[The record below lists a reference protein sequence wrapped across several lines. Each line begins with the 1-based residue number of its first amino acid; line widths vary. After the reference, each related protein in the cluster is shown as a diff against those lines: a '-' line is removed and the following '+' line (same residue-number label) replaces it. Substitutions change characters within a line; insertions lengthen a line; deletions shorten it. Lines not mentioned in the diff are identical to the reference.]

1 MDAARARSTMTVIDN
16 AIYVEGRRVASP
28 TKLDQTFEA
37 LRDLGGTAWL
47 GLREPSP
54 AELGVVAT
62 EFGLHDLAVED
73 ALKGQ
78 QRSKLETFGD
88 TMAIVVRSARYHDET
103 ETVGFSDVHV
113 FVGANYVVTVCQAA
127 SPNLAVVRRRLE
139 GIPSLLA
146 MGPLAILYGILDEIV
161 DGYLP
166 VVAGLENDID
176 EIEDEIFGERASVSL
191 SQRIYELHR
200 EVIGFQRAVHPLAAV
215 LGDLGEG
222 ASRQGADVE
231 LTRRLRDVHDHVL
244 RVDDRIDGF
253 RSLLD
258 NALRAHSTIVAQQQ
272 TEASFAQNEEIKQ
285 ISAWAAILFA
295 PSLIGTVYG
304 MNFHHIPELSWVWGY
319 PFALGL
325 MVALSGGL
333 FAVFKRLRWL

>member
-1 MDAARARSTMTVIDN
+1 
-16 AIYVEGRRVASP
+16 
-28 TKLDQTFEA
+28 
-37 LRDLGGTAWL
+37 
-47 GLREPSP
+47 
-54 AELGVVAT
+54 
-62 EFGLHDLAVED
+62 
-73 ALKGQ
+73 
-78 QRSKLETFGD
+78 
-88 TMAIVVRSARYHDET
+88 
-103 ETVGFSDVHV
+103 
-113 FVGANYVVTVCQAA
+113 
-127 SPNLAVVRRRLE
+127 
-139 GIPSLLA
+139 

-176 EIEDEIFGERASVSL
+176 EIEDQIFGERASVSL

-215 LGDLGEG
+215 LEELGKG
-222 ASRQGADVE
+222 AARQGADVE

-253 RSLLD
+253 RALLD

-272 TEASFAQNEEIKQ
+272 TEASFAQNEEIKR

-295 PSLIGTVYG
+295 PSLVGTTYG
-304 MNFHHIPELSWVWGY
+304 MNFHHMPELSWVWGY

-325 MVALSGGL
+325 MVTLSGGL
-333 FAVFKRLRWL
+333 FVVFKRLRWL

>member
-1 MDAARARSTMTVIDN
+1 MTVVAN
-16 AIYVEGRRVASP
+16 AIYVEGRRAASP
-28 TKLDQTFEA
+28 QRLDLTFDA
-37 LRDLGGTAWL
+37 LRELGGTAWL
-47 GLREPSP
+47 GLREPS
-54 AELGVVAT
+54 AEELGVVAA
-62 EFGLHDLAVED
+62 ELGLHDLAVED

-78 QRSKLETFGD
+78 QRSKLEMFGD
-88 TMAIVVRSARYHDET
+88 TMSVVVRAAQYHDDT
-103 ETVGFSDVHV
+103 ETVEFSDAHI
-113 FVGANYVVTVCQAA
+113 FVGASYVVTVCQATA
-127 SPNLAVVRRRLE
+127 PDLSVVRRRLE
-139 GIPSLLA
+139 GLPALLA

-176 EIEDEIFGERASVSL
+176 EIEDQIFGERATVAL
-191 SQRIYELHR
+191 SKRIYELHR
-200 EVIGFQRAVHPLAAV
+200 EVIGFERAVHPLATLLA
-215 LGDLGEG
+215 DLGSG
-222 ASRQGADVE
+222 ATTRGADVE

-253 RSLLD
+253 RALLD

-272 TEASFAQNEEIKQ
+272 TEASFAQNEEIKR

-295 PSLIGTVYG
+295 PSLIGTIYG
-304 MNFHHIPELSWVWGY
+304 MNFHHIPELSWAWGY

-333 FAVFKRLRWL
+333 FVVFKRLRWL